1 MRVAV
6 IGLGVQGHK
15 RRTVAGADLAATVDL
30 VNPEAQY
37 RRIED
42 VPLAA
47 YDAALVCTPDE
58 PKLAILDYLASHRKH
73 ALVEKP
79 LIAAEDGAIS
89 ALRDRA
95 HANSAVLYT
104 AYNHRFEPHFVRM
117 RDLLRNG
124 RLGRIYRL
132 RLFYG
137 NGTAR
142 LVRNSP
148 WRDDGAG
155 VLPDLGS
162 HLLDTILFWLGAPP
176 GAPFRIVSAERFE
189 NRAFDHVVLA
199 SAGPPSIELEMTLC
213 SWRNDFKCDVL
224 AEEGSAHIESLCKW
238 GPTTFTVR
246 DRKLPSGRPDEQS
259 EILVQP
265 DPTWVAEYAHFKS
278 LCAAGGPGNLDNDLW
293 INRTLRNLAAE
304 ALAS

>member
-1 MRVAV
+1 
-6 IGLGVQGHK
+6 
-15 RRTVAGADLAATVDL
+15 
-30 VNPEAQY
+30 
-37 RRIED
+37 
-42 VPLAA
+42 
-47 YDAALVCTPDE
+47 
-58 PKLAILDYLASHRKH
+58 
-73 ALVEKP
+73 
-79 LIAAEDGAIS
+79 
-89 ALRDRA
+89 
-95 HANSAVLYT
+95 
-104 AYNHRFEPHFVRM
+104 
-117 RDLLRNG
+117 LRNG